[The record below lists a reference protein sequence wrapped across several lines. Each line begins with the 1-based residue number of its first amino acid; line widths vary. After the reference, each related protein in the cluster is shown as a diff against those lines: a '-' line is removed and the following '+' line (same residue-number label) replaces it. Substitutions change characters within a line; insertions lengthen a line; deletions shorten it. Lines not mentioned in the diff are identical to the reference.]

1 MSTII
6 KIKTS
11 GVNASPASPVKVGE
25 FSYSYVAGTQA
36 NGGDRLYVGVG
47 PIDGNGDAT
56 INHVIGGKYFT
67 ALIDHVP
74 GTLTASSGI
83 LVDAN
88 KAIDEIIIGNS
99 SSVGGSIKLNE
110 ATSNGSEAITI
121 KAPNALT
128 TAYTLTLPTATG
140 TPGQF
145 LKTDGSGN
153 LAFETIF
160 SSFTITGDT
169 GSDTFN
175 TNETLDF
182 NGSSQIATAVGVV
195 NNRVDFSIINESI
208 GTNQLTNAGVTNAKL
223 ANTSVSLG
231 AQTLTLGA
239 AATTDLSGI
248 TSLVV
253 DDITING
260 QSITTTASNKDIT
273 LTPHGTGTV
282 VVPSGYKDRAGFTD
296 NSLANKAYVDSVSQG
311 LDVKNSVVIAT
322 TQNIDNVTYN
332 NGTAG
337 VGATLTYDSP
347 IFILAQI
354 DGVTPTIGD
363 RILIKNQTNAAHNGI
378 YTYGAGDVFTR
389 AIDADT
395 SSDLSGG
402 VFVFV
407 EQGTL
412 NADNGYVF
420 THNGAPTIGTTNLPV
435 SQFSGAGQI
444 TAGAALTKSGNQ
456 LDVAVDN
463 SSIEITTDALNV
475 KALGITNAMLAG
487 SIATSK
493 LASPF
498 FFISDETSTVAQIN
512 LNQTLRINAGEGI
525 DTTISGNTINII
537 GELATAS
544 NAGVAFF
551 PTYNSGTGLGN
562 FVVTSGSV
570 QISTIDGGTY

>member
-1 MSTII
+1 MATII

-11 GVNASPASPVKVGE
+11 SGLGTPATAKIGE
-25 FSYSYVAGTQA
+25 LSYSYAVGAYNTL
-36 NGGDRLYVGVG
+36 GDKLFIGVG
-47 PIDGNGDAT
+47 PVDGNGDASSQE
-56 INHVIGGKYFT
+56 VIGGKYFT
-67 ALIDHVP
+67 AALDHAP
-74 GTLTASSGI
+74 GTLTASSAI
-83 LVDAN
+83 IVDAN
-88 KAIDEIIIGNS
+88 KAVDEIIIGNS
-99 SSVGGSIKLNE
+99 TTVGGGIKLNE
-110 ATSNGSEAITI
+110 GTNNGTDNIII
-121 KAPNALT
+121 KAPNTLA
-128 TAYTLTLPTATG
+128 ASYTLTLPADDG

-145 LKTDGSGN
+145 LKTDGSGV
-153 LAFETIF
+153 LSFDTIY

-169 GSDTFN
+169 GTDTFN

-182 NGSSQIATAVGVV
+182 QGNTQVVTAVT
-195 NNRVDFSIINESI
+195 NNQVAFSIGNSSI
-208 GTNQLTNAGVTNAKL
+208 GTTQLTDAGVTNAKL
-223 ANTSVSLG
+223 ANSTITLG
-231 AQTLTLGA
+231 SSTLTLGST
-239 AATTDLSGI
+239 TTDIAGI

-260 QSITTTASNKDIT
+260 QTISTTASNKNIE
-273 LTPHGTGTV
+273 LSPHSTGTV
-282 VVPSGYKDRAGFTD
+282 TVPAGYKDRAGFTD

-311 LDVKNSVVIAT
+311 LDVKNSVEAAT
-322 TQNIDNVTYN
+322 TTNLSATYS

-337 VGATLTYDSP
+337 VGATLT
-347 IFILAQI
+347 FGTAVTTL
-354 DGVTPTIGD
+354 DGYTLVNGD
-363 RILIKNQTNAAHNGI
+363 RILVKDQTNAFENGI
-378 YTYGAGDVFTR
+378 YTRTSSTVFTR

-412 NADNGYVF
+412 NGDNGYVF

-444 TAGAALTKSGNQ
+444 TAGAALTKTGNQ

-487 SIATSK
+487 SITRSK
-493 LASPF
+493 LANPF
-498 FFISDETSTVAQIN
+498 IRLADESSTLGQVF
-512 LNQTLRINAGEGI
+512 LEDTLEFLAGEGI
-525 DTTISGNTINII
+525 NTTVSQNRITIS

-551 PTYNSGTGLGN
+551 PTAN
-562 FVVTSGSV
+562 FLVTSGSV
-570 QISTIDGGTY
+570 AITTIDGGTY

>member
-1 MSTII
+1 MATII

-11 GVNASPASPVKVGE
+11 SGLGKPATAKIGE
-25 FSYSYVAGTQA
+25 LSYSYAAGAYNTL
-36 NGGDRLYVGVG
+36 GDKLFIGVG
-47 PIDGNGDAT
+47 PVDGNGDASSQV
-56 INHVIGGKYFT
+56 VIGGKYFT
-67 ALIDHVP
+67 AALDHQP
-74 GTLTASSGI
+74 GVLTASSAI
-83 LVDAN
+83 ITDAN
-88 KAIDEIIIGNS
+88 KAVDEIIVGNS
-99 SSVGGSIKLNE
+99 TTVGGGIKLNE
-110 ATSNGSEAITI
+110 GTNNGTDNIII
-121 KAPNALT
+121 KAPNTLA
-128 TAYTLTLPTATG
+128 ASYTLTLPADDG

-145 LKTDGSGN
+145 LKTDGTGGLS
-153 LAFETIF
+153 FDTIY

-169 GSDTFN
+169 GTDTFN

-182 NGSSQIATAVGVV
+182 QGNTQVVTAVT
-195 NNRVDFSIINESI
+195 NNQVAFSIANSSI
-208 GTNQLTNAGVTNAKL
+208 GTTQLTDAGVTNAKL
-223 ANTSVSLG
+223 ANSTITLG
-231 AQTLTLGA
+231 SSTLTLGST
-239 AATTDLSGI
+239 TTDIAGI

-260 QSITTTASNKDIT
+260 QTISTTASNKNIE
-273 LTPHGTGTV
+273 LSPHSTGTV
-282 VVPSGYKDRAGFTD
+282 TVPSGYKDRAGFTD

-311 LDVKNSVVIAT
+311 LDVKNSVEAAT
-322 TQNIDNVTYN
+322 TTNLSATYS

-337 VGATLTYDSP
+337 VGATLTFGSAVTT
-347 IFILAQI
+347 L
-354 DGVTPTIGD
+354 DGYTLVNGD
-363 RILIKNQTNAAHNGI
+363 RILVKDQTNAFENGI
-378 YTYGAGDVFTR
+378 YTRTSSTVFTR

-407 EQGTL
+407 EQGTA
-412 NADNGYVF
+412 NGDNGYVF

-487 SIATSK
+487 SITRSK
-493 LASPF
+493 LANPF
-498 FFISDETSTVAQIN
+498 IRLADESSTIGQVF
-512 LNQTLRINAGEGI
+512 LEDTLEFLAGEGI
-525 DTTISGNTINII
+525 NTTVSQNRITIS

-551 PTYNSGTGLGN
+551 PTAN
-562 FVVTSGSV
+562 FLVTSGSV
-570 QISTIDGGTY
+570 AITTIDGGTY

>member
-1 MSTII
+1 MATII

-11 GVNASPASPVKVGE
+11 SGLGKPATAKIGE
-25 FSYSYVAGTQA
+25 LSYSYAVGAYNTL
-36 NGGDRLYVGVG
+36 GDKLFIGVG
-47 PIDGNGDAT
+47 PVDGNGDASSQV
-56 INHVIGGKYFT
+56 VIGGKYFT
-67 ALIDHVP
+67 AALDHAP
-74 GTLTASSGI
+74 GTLTASSAI
-83 LVDAN
+83 IVDAN
-88 KAIDEIIIGNS
+88 KAVDEIVIGNS
-99 SSVGGSIKLNE
+99 TTVGGGIKLNE
-110 ATSNGSEAITI
+110 GTNNGTDAVTI
-121 KAPNALT
+121 KAPNNLA
-128 TAYTLTLPTATG
+128 ASYTLTLPADDG

-145 LKTDGSGN
+145 LKSDGNGILS
-153 LAFETIF
+153 FDTIY

-169 GSDTFN
+169 GTDTFN

-182 NGSSQIATAVGVV
+182 QGNSQVVTAVT
-195 NNRVDFSIINESI
+195 NNQVAFSIANSSI
-208 GTNQLTNAGVTNAKL
+208 GTTQLTDAGVTNVKL
-223 ANTSVSLG
+223 ANSTITLG
-231 AQTLTLGA
+231 SSTLTLGA
-239 AATTDLSGI
+239 TTTDIAGI

-260 QSITTTASNKDIT
+260 QTISTTASNKNIE
-273 LTPHGTGTV
+273 LSPHSTGTV
-282 VVPSGYKDRAGFTD
+282 TVPAGYKDRAGFTD

-311 LDVKNSVVIAT
+311 LDVKNSVEAAT
-322 TQNIDNVTYN
+322 TTNLSATYS

-337 VGATLTYDSP
+337 VGATLT
-347 IFILAQI
+347 FGTAVTTL
-354 DGVTPTIGD
+354 DGYTLVNGD
-363 RILIKNQTNAAHNGI
+363 RILVKDQTNAFENGI
-378 YTYGAGDVFTR
+378 YTRTSSTVFTR

-412 NADNGYVF
+412 NGDNGYVF

-444 TAGAALTKSGNQ
+444 TAGAALTKTGNQ

-487 SIATSK
+487 SITRNK
-493 LASPF
+493 LANPF
-498 FFISDETSTVAQIN
+498 IRLADESSTIGQVY
-512 LNQTLRINAGEGI
+512 LEDTLEFLAGEGI
-525 DTTISGNTINII
+525 NTTVSQNRITIS

-551 PTYNSGTGLGN
+551 PTAN
-562 FVVTSGSV
+562 FLVTSGSV
-570 QISTIDGGTY
+570 AITTIDGGTY

>member
-1 MSTII
+1 MATII

-11 GVNASPASPVKVGE
+11 SGLGTPATAKIGE
-25 FSYSYVAGTQA
+25 LSYSYAVGAYNTL
-36 NGGDRLYVGVG
+36 GDKLFIGVG
-47 PIDGNGDAT
+47 PVDGNGDASAQE
-56 INHVIGGKYFT
+56 VIGGKYFT
-67 ALIDHVP
+67 AALDHAP
-74 GTLTASSGI
+74 GTLTASSAI
-83 LVDAN
+83 IVDAN
-88 KAIDEIIIGNS
+88 KAVDEIIIGNS
-99 SSVGGSIKLNE
+99 TTVGGGIKLNE
-110 ATSNGSEAITI
+110 GTNNGTDNIII
-121 KAPNALT
+121 KAPNTLA
-128 TAYTLTLPTATG
+128 ASYTLTLPADDG

-145 LKTDGSGN
+145 LKTDGSGV
-153 LAFETIF
+153 LSFDTIY

-169 GSDTFN
+169 GTDTFN

-182 NGSSQIATAVGVV
+182 QGNSQVVTAVT
-195 NNRVDFSIINESI
+195 NNQVAFSIANSSI
-208 GTNQLTNAGVTNAKL
+208 GTTQLTDAGVTNVKL
-223 ANTSVSLG
+223 ANSTITLG
-231 AQTLTLGA
+231 SSTLTLGST
-239 AATTDLSGI
+239 TTDIAGI

-260 QSITTTASNKDIT
+260 QTISTTASNKNIE
-273 LTPHGTGTV
+273 LSPHSTGTV
-282 VVPSGYKDRAGFTD
+282 TVPAGYKDRAGFTD

-311 LDVKNSVVIAT
+311 LDVKNSVEAAT
-322 TQNIDNVTYN
+322 TTNLSATYS

-337 VGATLTYDSP
+337 VGATLTFGSAVTT
-347 IFILAQI
+347 L
-354 DGVTPTIGD
+354 DGYTLVNGD
-363 RILIKNQTNAAHNGI
+363 RILVKDQTNAFENGI
-378 YTYGAGDVFTR
+378 YTRTSSTVFTR

-412 NADNGYVF
+412 NGDNGYVF

-444 TAGAALTKSGNQ
+444 TAGAALTKTGNQ

-487 SIATSK
+487 SITRSK
-493 LASPF
+493 LANPF
-498 FFISDETSTVAQIN
+498 IRLADESSTLGQVY
-512 LNQTLRINAGEGI
+512 LEDTLEFLAGEGI
-525 DTTISGNTINII
+525 NTSVSQNRITIS

-551 PTYNSGTGLGN
+551 PTAN
-562 FVVTSGSV
+562 FLVTSGSV
-570 QISTIDGGTY
+570 AITTIDGGTY

>member
-1 MSTII
+1 MATII

-11 GVNASPASPVKVGE
+11 SGLGTPATAKIGE
-25 FSYSYVAGTQA
+25 LSYSYAVGAYNTL
-36 NGGDRLYVGVG
+36 GDKLFIGVG
-47 PIDGNGDAT
+47 PVDGNGDASSQV
-56 INHVIGGKYFT
+56 VIGGKYFT
-67 ALIDHVP
+67 AALDHAP
-74 GTLTASSGI
+74 GTLTASSAI
-83 LVDAN
+83 IVDAN
-88 KAIDEIIIGNS
+88 KAVDEIIIGNS
-99 SSVGGSIKLNE
+99 TTVGGGIKLNE
-110 ATSNGSEAITI
+110 GTNNGTDNIII
-121 KAPNALT
+121 KAPNTLA
-128 TAYTLTLPTATG
+128 ASYTLTLPPDDG

-145 LKTDGSGN
+145 LKSDGSGN
-153 LAFETIF
+153 LSFDTIY

-169 GSDTFN
+169 GTDTFN

-182 NGSSQIATAVGVV
+182 QGNSQVVTAVT
-195 NNRVDFSIINESI
+195 NNQVAFSIANSSI
-208 GTNQLTNAGVTNAKL
+208 GTTQLTDAGVTNVKL
-223 ANTSVSLG
+223 ANSTITLG
-231 AQTLTLGA
+231 SSTLTLGST
-239 AATTDLSGI
+239 TTDIAGI

-260 QSITTTASNKDIT
+260 QTISTTASNKNIE
-273 LTPHGTGTV
+273 LSPHSTGTV
-282 VVPSGYKDRAGFTD
+282 TVPAGYKDRAGFTD

-311 LDVKNSVVIAT
+311 LDVKNSVEAAT
-322 TQNIDNVTYN
+322 TANLSATYS

-337 VGATLTYDSP
+337 VGATLT
-347 IFILAQI
+347 FGTAVTTL
-354 DGVTPTIGD
+354 DGYTLVNGD
-363 RILIKNQTNAAHNGI
+363 RILVKDQTNAFENGI
-378 YTYGAGDVFTR
+378 YTRTSSTVFTR

-412 NADNGYVF
+412 NGDNGYVF

-444 TAGAALTKSGNQ
+444 TAGAALTKTGNQ

-487 SIATSK
+487 SITRNK
-493 LASPF
+493 LANPF
-498 FFISDETSTVAQIN
+498 IRLADESSTIGQVY
-512 LNQTLRINAGEGI
+512 LEDTLEFLAGEGI
-525 DTTISGNTINII
+525 NTSVSQNRITIS

-551 PTYNSGTGLGN
+551 PTAN
-562 FVVTSGSV
+562 FLVTSGSV
-570 QISTIDGGTY
+570 AITTIDGGTY

>member
-1 MSTII
+1 MATII

-11 GVNASPASPVKVGE
+11 SGLGTPATAKIGE
-25 FSYSYVAGTQA
+25 LSYSYAVGAYNTL
-36 NGGDRLYVGVG
+36 GDKLFIGVG
-47 PIDGNGDAT
+47 PVDGNGDASSQV
-56 INHVIGGKYFT
+56 VIGGKYFT
-67 ALIDHVP
+67 AALDHAP
-74 GTLTASSGI
+74 GTLTASSAI
-83 LVDAN
+83 IVDAN
-88 KAIDEIIIGNS
+88 KAVDEIIIGNS
-99 SSVGGSIKLNE
+99 TTVGGGIKLNE
-110 ATSNGSEAITI
+110 GTNNGTDNIII
-121 KAPNALT
+121 KAPNTLA
-128 TAYTLTLPTATG
+128 ASYTLTLPADDG

-145 LKTDGSGN
+145 LKTDGSGV
-153 LAFETIF
+153 LSFDTIY

-169 GSDTFN
+169 GTDTFN

-182 NGSSQIATAVGVV
+182 QGNSQVVTAVT
-195 NNRVDFSIINESI
+195 NNQVAFSIANSSI
-208 GTNQLTNAGVTNAKL
+208 GTTQLTDAGVTNVKL
-223 ANTSVSLG
+223 ANSTITLG
-231 AQTLTLGA
+231 SSTLTLGST
-239 AATTDLSGI
+239 TTDIAGI

-260 QSITTTASNKDIT
+260 QTISTTASNKNIE
-273 LTPHGTGTV
+273 LSPHSTGTV
-282 VVPSGYKDRAGFTD
+282 TVPAGYKDRAGFTD

-311 LDVKNSVVIAT
+311 LDVKNSVEAAT
-322 TQNIDNVTYN
+322 TANLSATYS

-337 VGATLTYDSP
+337 VGATLT
-347 IFILAQI
+347 FGTAVTTL
-354 DGVTPTIGD
+354 DGYTLVNGD
-363 RILIKNQTNAAHNGI
+363 RILVKDQTNAFENGI
-378 YTYGAGDVFTR
+378 YTRTSSTVFTR

-412 NADNGYVF
+412 NGDNGYVF

-444 TAGAALTKSGNQ
+444 TAGAALTKTGNQ

-487 SIATSK
+487 SITRNK
-493 LASPF
+493 LANPF
-498 FFISDETSTVAQIN
+498 IRLADESSTIGQVF
-512 LNQTLRINAGEGI
+512 LEDTLEFLAGEGI
-525 DTTISGNTINII
+525 NTTVSQNRITIS

-551 PTYNSGTGLGN
+551 PTAN
-562 FVVTSGSV
+562 FLVTSGSV
-570 QISTIDGGTY
+570 AITTIDGGTY

>member
-1 MSTII
+1 MATII

-11 GVNASPASPVKVGE
+11 SGLGKPATAKIGE
-25 FSYSYVAGTQA
+25 LSYSYAVGAYNTL
-36 NGGDRLYVGVG
+36 GDKLFIGVG
-47 PIDGNGDAT
+47 PVDGNGDASSQV
-56 INHVIGGKYFT
+56 VIGGKYFT
-67 ALIDHVP
+67 AALDHAP
-74 GTLTASSGI
+74 GTLTASSAI
-83 LVDAN
+83 IVDAN
-88 KAIDEIIIGNS
+88 KAVDEIIIGNS
-99 SSVGGSIKLNE
+99 TTVGGGIKLNE
-110 ATSNGSEAITI
+110 GTNNGTDNIII
-121 KAPNALT
+121 KAPNTLA
-128 TAYTLTLPTATG
+128 ASYTLTLPADDG

-145 LKTDGSGN
+145 LKTDGSGV
-153 LAFETIF
+153 LSFDTIY

-169 GSDTFN
+169 GTDTFN

-182 NGSSQIATAVGVV
+182 QGNSQVVTAVT
-195 NNRVDFSIINESI
+195 NNQVAFSIANSSI
-208 GTNQLTNAGVTNAKL
+208 GTTQLTDAGVTNVKL
-223 ANTSVSLG
+223 ANSTITLG
-231 AQTLTLGA
+231 SSTLTLGST
-239 AATTDLSGI
+239 TTDIAGI

-260 QSITTTASNKDIT
+260 QTISTTASNKNIE
-273 LTPHGTGTV
+273 LSPHSTGTV
-282 VVPSGYKDRAGFTD
+282 TVPAGYKDRAGFTD

-311 LDVKNSVVIAT
+311 LDVKNSVEAAT
-322 TQNIDNVTYN
+322 TTNLSATYS

-337 VGATLTYDSP
+337 VGATLT
-347 IFILAQI
+347 FGTAVTTL
-354 DGVTPTIGD
+354 DGYTLVNGD
-363 RILIKNQTNAAHNGI
+363 RILVKDQTNAFENGI
-378 YTYGAGDVFTR
+378 YTRTSSTVFTR

-412 NADNGYVF
+412 NGDNGYVF

-444 TAGAALTKSGNQ
+444 TAGAALTKTGNQ

-487 SIATSK
+487 SITRSK
-493 LASPF
+493 LANPF
-498 FFISDETSTVAQIN
+498 IRLADESSTLGQVF
-512 LNQTLRINAGEGI
+512 LEDTLEFLAGEGI
-525 DTTISGNTINII
+525 NTTVSQNRITIS

-551 PTYNSGTGLGN
+551 PTAN
-562 FVVTSGSV
+562 FLVTSGSV
-570 QISTIDGGTY
+570 AITTIDGGTY